1 MQPLSPETTI
11 MILRSSLQH
20 NLPNDCQA
28 QAKQLSSVAGERG
41 GLEKHAAGT
50 HVRKAQFTAPLTM
63 VQNNNGR
70 VSRPIRLPRVEELRQ
85 PAASDLSP
93 RWLQPFADSWFKER
107 RGPPEGGE
115 IAARSTGRGLAPHRQ
130 HRLRGRSPPGTHAG
144 REGSDKGPAPAVGA
158 RGRGGR
164 PRRRRR
170 SRPPP
175 QAARRPRFAPA
186 PALVWPAAPTHR
198 PGPCP

>member
-1 MQPLSPETTI
+1 MWLG
-11 MILRSSLQH
+11 
-20 NLPNDCQA
+20 
-28 QAKQLSSVAGERG
+28 KG
-41 GLEKHAAGT
+41 GGGRLEKHAAGT

-70 VSRPIRLPRVEELRQ
+70 VSKPIRLPRVEELRQ
-85 PAASDLSP
+85 PAASDLCPS
-93 RWLQPFADSWFKER
+93 WLQPFADARFEER
-107 RGPPEGGE
+107 RGPREGGE

-130 HRLRGRSPPGTHAG
+130 HGLRGRSPPGTRAG
-144 REGSDKGPAPAVGA
+144 REGSDKGRAPAVGA

-186 PALVWPAAPTHR
+186 PALAWPAAPTHR